1 MNRKV
6 EQYIP
11 IIQNVKE
18 GITEILPNLVLKE
31 NPSILDVGCFGRE
44 GLNGSQAIMD
54 KFYNKSNITA
64 MSYYNQIPLYYPNI
78 NHLRGDYFSH
88 KELGTFDLIYFDLGW
103 SGQLKMIENELK
115 TLMYKRL
122 NDNGYLIF
130 YMFNNNRYTTGRKKI
145 QENLNNFWGTSNLNP
160 PSIIKTL
167 NNLNSKYKIKF
178 INPETSRSIIT
189 WITLKK

>member
-1 MNRKV
+1 MRYIATVSITSKGLYEEEEYINAN
-6 EQYIP
+6 EQ
-11 IIQNVKE
+11 
-18 GITEILPNLVLKE
+18 
-31 NPSILDVGCFGRE
+31 
-44 GLNGSQAIMD
+44 D
-54 KFYNKSNITA
+54 KA
-64 MSYYNQIPLYYPNI
+64 
-78 NHLRGDYFSH
+78 
-88 KELGTFDLIYFDLGW
+88 IYFDLGW